1 MLQLSDFLNL
11 ASVKS
16 KIEAKDKTGVICE
29 LADLILAGHPA
40 LRHRIDRKTAVH
52 LLSERERLAGTGVG
66 NEIAIPH
73 AASETLDRIYGGFAR
88 ASEGIDFGAIDGR
101 PSRFFFVLLSPKAN
115 PRVHIRALS
124 RITRLLQPDSIR
136 ELLSQARDGQAV
148 FDVLQVSERQ
158 LNDSL
163 GTSNH
168 S

>member
-16 KIEAKDKTGVICE
+16 EIEAKDKTGVICE
-29 LADLILAGHPA
+29 LADLLLAGHSA
-40 LRHRIDRKTAVH
+40 LRRQIDHETAVR
-52 LLSERERLAGTGVG
+52 LLTERERLAGTGVG

-101 PSRFFFVLLSPKAN
+101 PSRYFFVLLSPKAN

-124 RITRLLQPDSIR
+124 RVTRLLQPDSTR
-136 ELLSQARDGQAV
+136 DLLSRARDGQAV
-148 FDVLQVSERQ
+148 FDVLQASERR
-158 LNDSL
+158 LNDALAASKR
-163 GTSNH
+163 S
-168 S
+168 